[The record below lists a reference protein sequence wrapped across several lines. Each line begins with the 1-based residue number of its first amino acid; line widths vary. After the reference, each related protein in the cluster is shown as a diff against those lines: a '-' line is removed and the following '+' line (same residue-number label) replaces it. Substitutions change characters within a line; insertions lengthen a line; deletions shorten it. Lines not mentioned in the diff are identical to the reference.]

1 MMISYKFV
9 KLFKIENGA
18 VRAILFRSKEYGR
31 DKLPRFL
38 CRGYNNTFSEQFIDF
53 RFNNSMLFSVKNTG
67 SLMLLRG
74 QRIVLKFYF
83 DPGNKLKYSG
93 IGCYSFPLR

>member
-1 MMISYKFV
+1 MMISYEFV
-9 KLFKIENGA
+9 KLFEIENGA
-18 VRAILFRSKEYGR
+18 VRAILFGSKEYGR

-38 CRGYNNTFSEQFIDF
+38 CRRYNNTFSEQFIDF
-53 RFNNSMLFSVKNTG
+53 LFNNSVLFSIKNTG
-67 SLMLLRG
+67 SLMFLRG

-93 IGCYSFPLR
+93 ISCYSFPLR

>member
-1 MMISYKFV
+1 MISYEFV

-53 RFNNSMLFSVKNTG
+53 RFNNSMLFTLKTLG
-67 SLMLLRG
+67 LLCCCVGRE
-74 QRIVLKFYF
+74 LF
-83 DPGNKLKYSG
+83 
-93 IGCYSFPLR
+93 

>member
-1 MMISYKFV
+1 MLISYEFV
-9 KLFKIENGA
+9 KLFQVDNGA
-18 VRAILFRSKEYGR
+18 VRAILFWSKEYSR

-38 CRGYNNTFSEQFIDF
+38 CRRYNNPFSEQFIDF
-53 RFNNSMLFSVKNTG
+53 RFNNSMLFGIKNTG

-74 QRIVLKFYF
+74 QKIVLKFYF

-93 IGCYSFPLR
+93 IGRYSFPLR